1 MSGHKPVPPSPEPAT
16 VAPQEDK
23 TTPKKEATATPPP
36 SPPPSNRHYQPR
48 AFGLEWKDLF
58 IEGTLFVE
66 ESAPQMLNAEG
77 RFAPEDDG
85 KEETGT
91 WVEYS
96 SLNDLQG
103 KAGWDGEAMGGFV
116 NRLRAMLSRA

>member
-23 TTPKKEATATPPP
+23 TTPKKEDTATPP
-36 SPPPSNRHYQPR
+36 PPPSNRHYQPR

-85 KEETGT
+85 KDGEDT

-116 NRLRAMLSRA
+116 NRLRAMLSRP